1 MLLIL
6 GSNKSKPVKI
16 ILQRLCEAVGPTNIY
31 SSHDEREQVLKPGVH
46 TNDFV
51 PIYGRRANK
60 LGHASLTTVF
70 RHSRLTFQP
79 ILQENLESPLL
90 RYQPITTAVVT
101 EVCLN
106 TRWHHGIYIICLER
120 VARYGSG
127 RDNVRG
133 SVGAMNAELSRPDL
147 LATVQLVRKQA

>member
-1 MLLIL
+1 MAQV
-6 GSNKSKPVKI
+6 GFEPPTFRSCG
-16 ILQRLCEAVGPTNIY
+16 QRSVHYATEAPPDTRRI
-31 SSHDEREQVLKPGVH
+31 KPGVH
-46 TNDFV
+46 TNDFF

-101 EVCLN
+101 DACLN
-106 TRWHHGIYIICLER
+106 TRWHHGIYISCLER

-127 RDNVRG
+127 RDN